1 MISAISIRDIVLIDR
16 LDLSIKSGLT
26 ALTGETGAGKS
37 IVLDALGLALGARGD
52 GSLVRE
58 GAGQGSVTAVFELGR
73 SHPILGILSENG
85 LEIELPLIVRR
96 IQSTD
101 GRTRAFINDQPVS
114 ATLLRKVA
122 AAVVEIHG
130 QHDDRALIE
139 PATHLRLLDAFCG
152 NGERAAHV
160 TRCWNDWREL
170 QGQLEDYRVEVDQAR
185 QDEDYLRHCLEEL
198 VVLDPE
204 IGEEDRLHSER
215 QLMMHAEKYAG
226 DIQEAAAALEANGSQ
241 RARISAAL
249 RKFERAGSDVQPLM
263 TPMVEALDKVLG
275 ALDEAQGVVA
285 ASQREFEFEPQA
297 LNDAEERLFALR
309 GCARKHNVQVDG
321 LPALM
326 AGFEAQLNDVVS
338 GQARLAEL
346 SKQCDDAREAYFTS
360 AREISTWRKSGAAEL
375 AKKVEAELPPLKLE
389 KASFICAVETSPD
402 EQAGPSGLD
411 RVEFRI
417 ATNPGSSPGPLAKIA
432 SGGELSRFILALKVV
447 LAGVEGAPT
456 LVFDEI
462 DAAVGG
468 ATADAIGVRLDHLSK
483 QMQVITITHSPQVAA
498 RAGAHLKIFK
508 SIEMTEQGERAVTRI
523 DTLEQSERLEEV
535 ARMLSGA
542 NVTEEARAAA
552 KQLINGSAGN
562 D

>member
-1 MISAISIRDIVLIDR
+1 MLSAISIRDIVLIDR
-16 LDLSIKSGLT
+16 LDLAIEPGLT

-58 GAGQGSVTAVFELGR
+58 GAGQGSVAASFELDPC
-73 SHPILGILSENG
+73 HPIFAILDENG
-85 LEIELPLIVRR
+85 LEIETSLIVRR
-96 IQSTD
+96 IQSKD

-114 ATLLRKVA
+114 AALLRKVTA
-122 AAVVEIHG
+122 AMVEIHG

-152 NGERAAHV
+152 NMDLAAEV
-160 TRCWNDWREL
+160 ARRWNRWVGLKSEL
-170 QGQLEDYRVEVDQAR
+170 AEFEAEIARAR
-185 QDEDYLRHCLEEL
+185 QDEEYLRHCLDEL
-198 VVLDPE
+198 NVLAPE
-204 IGEEDRLHSER
+204 TGEEDRLHGER
-215 QLMMHAEKYAG
+215 QMMMHAEKYASE
-226 DIQEAAAALEANGSQ
+226 IQEAAASLEANGSQ

-249 RKFERAGSDVQPLM
+249 RKLERAGSELQPLM
-263 TPMVEALDKVLG
+263 APVVEALDRVLV

-285 ASQREFEFEPQA
+285 ATQREFEFDPQV
-297 LNDAEERLFALR
+297 LSDTEERLFALR
-309 GCARKHNVQVDG
+309 GCARKHNVQVDN

-326 AGFEAQLNDVVS
+326 AQFEAQLNDVVS
-338 GQARLAEL
+338 GQERLSEL
-346 SKQCDDAREAYFTS
+346 SRQCNEAGDAYFACAREMSSLRQT
-360 AREISTWRKSGAAEL
+360 GAVML
-375 AKKVEAELPPLKLE
+375 GKKVEAELPPLKLE
-389 KASFICAVETSPD
+389 KASFLVEVETLPD
-402 EQAGPSGLD
+402 ERAGPSGLD
-411 RVEFRI
+411 RVEFMI

-468 ATADAIGVRLDHLSK
+468 ATADAIGLRLDHLSK
-483 QMQVITITHSPQVAA
+483 KMQVITITHSPQVAA

-508 SIEMTEQGERAVTRI
+508 SIEMTDQGERAVTRI
-523 DTLEQSERLEEV
+523 DTLEQNERLEEI

-542 NVTEEARAAA
+542 QVTEEARAAA
-552 KQLINGSAGN
+552 RQLINGSSGQ
-562 D
+562 

>member
-1 MISAISIRDIVLIDR
+1 MLSAISIRDIVLIDR
-16 LDLSIKSGLT
+16 LDLTIEPGLT

-58 GAGQGSVTAVFELGR
+58 GAVQGSVVASFDLGPC
-73 SHPILGILSENG
+73 HPIFTILDENG
-85 LEIELPLIVRR
+85 LDIDLTLIVRR
-96 IQSTD
+96 IQSKD

-114 ATLLRKVA
+114 AALLRKVTA
-122 AAVVEIHG
+122 AMVEIHG

-139 PATHLRLLDAFCG
+139 PATHMRLLDAFCS
-152 NGERAAHV
+152 NTEQAADV
-160 TRCWNDWREL
+160 ARCWNKWVTLKSEL
-170 QGQLEDYRVEVDQAR
+170 EEFQAEIVQAK
-185 QDEDYLRHCLEEL
+185 QDEEYLRHCLDEL
-198 VVLDPE
+198 RVLAPE
-204 IGEEDRLHSER
+204 TGEEDRLHGER

-226 DIQEAAAALEANGSQ
+226 EIKEAAASLEANGSQ
-241 RARISAAL
+241 KSRISAAL
-249 RKFERAGSDVQPLM
+249 RKLERAGSEVQPLM
-263 TPMVEALDKVLG
+263 APIVEALDKVLV

-285 ASQREFEFEPQA
+285 TSQREFEFDPQV
-297 LNDAEERLFALR
+297 LSDTEERLFALR

-321 LPALM
+321 LQALM
-326 AGFEAQLNDVVS
+326 AQFEAQLNEVVS
-338 GQARLAEL
+338 GQARLSKL
-346 SKQCDDAREAYFTS
+346 SRQCDEAGEAYFTRARAISS
-360 AREISTWRKSGAAEL
+360 ARQTGAVKL
-375 AKKVEAELPPLKLE
+375 GKKIEAELPPLKLE
-389 KASFICAVETSPD
+389 KATFLVAVDILPD
-402 EQAGPSGLD
+402 DRAGPSGLD
-411 RVEFRI
+411 RVEFII

-498 RAGAHLKIFK
+498 RAGVHLKIFK

-523 DTLEQSERLEEV
+523 DTLTQNERLEEV

-542 NVTEEARAAA
+542 EVTQEARAAA
-552 KQLINGSAGN
+552 RQLINGSSAQ
-562 D
+562 

>member
-1 MISAISIRDIVLIDR
+1 MLNAISIRDIVLIDK
-16 LDLSIKSGLT
+16 LDLAIEPGLT

-58 GAGQGSVTAVFELGR
+58 GAGQGSVVASFELEP
-73 SHPILGILSENG
+73 SHPIFTMLDENG
-85 LEIELPLIVRR
+85 LEIDLPLIVRR
-96 IQSTD
+96 IQSRD

-114 ATLLRKVA
+114 AALLRKVTA
-122 AAVVEIHG
+122 TMVEIHG

-152 NGERAAHV
+152 NAELAADV
-160 TRCWNDWREL
+160 ARCWNKCVNLKSEL
-170 QGQLEDYRVEVDQAR
+170 KEFEAEIAKVR
-185 QDEDYLRHCLEEL
+185 QDEEYLRHCLDEL
-198 VVLDPE
+198 NVLNPE
-204 IGEEDRLHSER
+204 IGEEVRLHGER
-215 QLMMHAEKYAG
+215 QLMMHAEKYA
-226 DIQEAAAALEANGSQ
+226 DEIKEAAASLEANGTQ

-249 RKFERAGSDVQPLM
+249 RKLERADGEVLPLM
-263 TPMVEALDKVLG
+263 APVVEALDKVLV

-285 ASQREFEFEPQA
+285 ASQREFEFDPQV
-297 LNDAEERLFALR
+297 LNDAEERLFGLR
-309 GCARKHNVQVDG
+309 ACARKHNVQVDG

-326 AGFEAQLNDVVS
+326 AQFETQLGDVVS
-338 GQARLAEL
+338 GQARLSEL
-346 SKQCDDAREAYFTS
+346 SRQCDEADDAYFTC
-360 AREISTWRKSGAAEL
+360 ARGISSSRQSGALEL
-375 AKKVEAELPPLKLE
+375 GKKVEAELPPLKLE
-389 KASFICAVETSPD
+389 KASFRCAVETLPD
-402 EQAGPSGLD
+402 ENAGPNGLD
-411 RVEFRI
+411 RVEFMI

-468 ATADAIGVRLDHLSK
+468 ATADAIGIRLDHLSK

-508 SIEMTEQGERAVTRI
+508 SIEMTDQGERAVTRI
-523 DTLEQSERLEEV
+523 DTLEHGERLEEV

-542 NVTEEARAAA
+542 QVTEEARAAA
-552 KQLINGSAGN
+552 RQLINGSSEQ
-562 D
+562 

>member
-1 MISAISIRDIVLIDR
+1 MLSALSIRDIVLIDR
-16 LDLSIKSGLT
+16 LDLSIEPGLT

-58 GAGQGSVTAVFELGR
+58 GVGQGSVSAIFELDAA
-73 SHPILGILSENG
+73 HPIFPLLSENG

-96 IQSTD
+96 IQSRD

-114 ATLLRKVA
+114 AALLRKVA
-122 AAVVEIHG
+122 GAMVEIHG

-152 NGERAAHV
+152 NIDRAIDL
-160 TRCWNDWREL
+160 TRRWNIWNDLKRE
-170 QGQLEDYRVEVDQAR
+170 VETCRTEISKAQ
-185 QDEDYLRHCLEEL
+185 EEEEYLRHCLDEL
-198 VVLDPE
+198 IVLNPE
-204 IGEEDRLHSER
+204 VGEEDTLHGER

-226 DIQEAAAALEANGSQ
+226 DIKDAATALEGNGAG

-249 RKFERAGSDVQPLM
+249 RKLERAGDDVQHHMAP
-263 TPMVEALDKVLG
+263 VIEALDNVLVC
-275 ALDEAQGVVA
+275 LDEAQSVVA
-285 ASQREFEFEPQA
+285 ASLQQFEFEPQA

-309 GCARKHNVQVDG
+309 ACARKHNIPVDG

-326 AGFEAQLNDVVS
+326 EKFDAQLKNVVS
-338 GQARLAEL
+338 GQARLSAL
-346 SKQCDDAREAYFTS
+346 SKKCEEARQVYFS
-360 AREISTWRKSGAAEL
+360 KAIEISKRRTQGAVKL
-375 AKKVEAELPPLKLE
+375 GTKVEAELPPLKLE
-389 KASFICAVETSPD
+389 RASFTCVVDALAD
-402 EQAGPSGLD
+402 EHAGPNGLD
-411 RVEFRI
+411 KVEFKI
-417 ATNPGSSPGPLAKIA
+417 ATNPGSTPGPLGKIA

-468 ATADAIGVRLDHLSK
+468 ATADAIGVRLGHLAE
-483 QMQVITITHSPQVAA
+483 QLQVITITHSPQVAA
-498 RAGAHLKIFK
+498 RARAHLKIVK
-508 SIEMTEQGERAVTRI
+508 SIEMTAEGERAITRI
-523 DTLEQSERLEEV
+523 DILGADERLEEV

-542 NVTEEARAAA
+542 KVTEEARAAA
-552 KQLINGSAGN
+552 KQLINGSKS
-562 D
+562 